1 MIGNGNWQGT
11 SAVEDVRNLSA
22 HDWQIKIEVQLA
34 EEPAPIHVFLLL
46 AAGPFLTF

>member
-34 EEPAPIHVFLLL
+34 EEPIHVFLLL
-46 AAGPFLTF
+46 AVWLV